1 MALDVGE
8 RAPLAAATLQR
19 LGFPPN
25 RAMYRAGVHAE
36 GTCFYHSLA
45 YALND
50 HDYHQHSDESKRS
63 IGHNLR
69 RRVQRA
75 LQRTSIEAWRAFWA
89 ERGVNDPPPVR
100 QIRKEIGE
108 VSTWADI
115 WAIEF
120 SMSVLNTNI
129 LFFNLS
135 IPEMYCG
142 VGDWRYPTTVLVAW
156 VDGAHFEPI
165 VEEREAGARAISHF
179 ATDDPLIRHV
189 KRGFGRACQN
199 VTLRDVVART

>member
-1 MALDVGE
+1 M
-8 RAPLAAATLQR
+8 
-19 LGFPPN
+19 
-25 RAMYRAGVHAE
+25 
-36 GTCFYHSLA
+36 
-45 YALND
+45 
-50 HDYHQHSDESKRS
+50 
-63 IGHNLR
+63 
-69 RRVQRA
+69 
-75 LQRTSIEAWRAFWA
+75 
-89 ERGVNDPPPVR
+89 
-100 QIRKEIGE
+100 
-108 VSTWADI
+108 STWADI